1 MTPPCRA
8 GLITTGASKMLFQHI
23 KRLALFVLV
32 NALCTFLCYL
42 IIPFV
47 LKLFGIDIG
56 GSRGMLLFFFVY
68 GMMGSAISV
77 VLSKPMVKR
86 SYGVRTIA
94 VPRNEDERWL
104 VETVK
109 YIAGKKGVKMPEVG
123 IWQSSEVNAFATG
136 WNRDGALVA
145 VSSAILSRMDRNE
158 LKAVLGHE
166 LSHVANGDMVTMGI
180 IQGIINAFV
189 LWLSVLVAS
198 MLSGRGDRDGRA
210 GSAVG
215 YYVIQPVLQIVF
227 GLFGTIVVRWFSR
240 WREYRADAGS
250 AAVYGKAPMIAALRA
265 LGAGPSPKQRPDGTG
280 CLCINDGFSFT
291 DRKSVV

>member
-1 MTPPCRA
+1 
-8 GLITTGASKMLFQHI
+8 
-23 KRLALFVLV
+23 
-32 NALCTFLCYL
+32 
-42 IIPFV
+42 
-47 LKLFGIDIG
+47 
-56 GSRGMLLFFFVY
+56 
-68 GMMGSAISV
+68 
-77 VLSKPMVKR
+77 
-86 SYGVRTIA
+86 
-94 VPRNEDERWL
+94 
-104 VETVK
+104 
-109 YIAGKKGVKMPEVG
+109 MPEVG

-136 WNRDGALVA
+136 WNRDDALVA

-265 LGAGPSPKQRPDGTG
+265 LGAGPSRNSALTAPAASASMTASPSPSSCRPTRLLRRESPRSRNSRTEHAGLTESLEKAA
-280 CLCINDGFSFT
+280 LCRLFNGPVKNRI
-291 DRKSVV
+291 SV